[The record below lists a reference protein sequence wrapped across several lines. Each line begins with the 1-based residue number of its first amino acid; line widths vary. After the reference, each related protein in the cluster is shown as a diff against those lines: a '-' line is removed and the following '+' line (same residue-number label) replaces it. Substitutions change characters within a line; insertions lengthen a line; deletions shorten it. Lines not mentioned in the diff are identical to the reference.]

1 MFDAKVI
8 LAFVESVEL
17 FVADVANETRLFE
30 VGVDVMVELVLTA
43 HWLLTNVAEKSRTK
57 FEE

>member
-1 MFDAKVI
+1 MEGVHLADSGEVVMFDAKVI

-43 HWLLTNVAEKSRTK
+43 H
-57 FEE
+57 

>member
-30 VGVDVMVELVLTA
+30 VGVDVVVELVLST
-43 HWLLTNVAEKSRTK
+43 HGLLADVAEEAGTGR
-57 FEE
+57 

>member
-43 HWLLTNVAEKSRTK
+43 H
-57 FEE
+57 